1 MISKHKNKFNS
12 FSIKG
17 DIKKF
22 NDQYIL
28 KDNTTLNNLV
38 VSSTLLYRN
47 QSTNGHYHKGQEEV
61 YFFLSGIGQMELG
74 KDKFNISAGD
84 VVLIEDGIFHRVH
97 NTADTDLY
105 FVCVFDGKRNH

>member
-1 MISKHKNKFNS
+1 MNNDHKNKFNS

-47 QSTNGHYHKGQEEV
+47 QSTNGHYHKGKRKFI
-61 YFFLSGIGQMELG
+61 FFLVE
-74 KDKFNISAGD
+74 
-84 VVLIEDGIFHRVH
+84 
-97 NTADTDLY
+97 
-105 FVCVFDGKRNH
+105 